1 LSAILRQ
8 QRPVRRPDV
17 WMRRAGEENAAFDS
31 ETGSVHIMNE
41 TALAIWE
48 LCDGET
54 QPEEMVEAIVEL
66 TGLHPDIVTEDVSRI
81 LTDFDFANLI
91 TWNKQDAGDQT

>member
-1 LSAILRQ
+1 MSAILRQ
-8 QRPVRRPDV
+8 QRPMRRPDV
-17 WMRRAGEENAAFDS
+17 WLRRAGAENAAFEPD
-31 ETGSVHIMNE
+31 TGSVHIMNE

-48 LCDGET
+48 LCDGQT

-81 LTDFDFANLI
+81 LTDFDLANLI
-91 TWNKQDAGDQT
+91 MWKGQDAGDQT